1 MGFKIIHLTRPCK
14 INIEVSNIKLY
25 FYDDESEVKVTLR
38 DVDFILFDNTQFS
51 ITGKTLQFLAKHS
64 IATLF
69 IDETYHPSAILTPY
83 HQHSTMSE
91 IAHTQVNLA
100 YDFKSDVWQQIV
112 IAKITNQADV
122 LDFLKIEG
130 SEQLQEF
137 TSKVAL
143 YDANQ
148 DEAQAARLYWR
159 ALFRMQTFRRE
170 QGSEDIV
177 NVMLNYLYS
186 IIRACVAREVSASG
200 MLPVF
205 GIWHKNRYNAFALVD
220 DLMEPFRPV
229 CDLYVKLL
237 LNKKYHGA
245 NNLSTNIKRDLVSA
259 LNSECIV
266 IKDGVSTLVTAIGVF
281 VREYKK
287 AMMQGDAKRLVF
299 PSINHKKFRDEFF

>member
-1 MGFKIIHLTRPCK
+1 MLLH
-14 INIEVSNIKLY
+14 
-25 FYDDESEVKVTLR
+25 FYDDENEVKVTLR
-38 DVDFILFDNTQFS
+38 DIDFILFDNTQFT
-51 ITGKTLQFLAKHS
+51 ITGKTLQLLAKHN

-69 IDETYHPSAILTPY
+69 IDETFHPSAILTPY

-91 IAHTQVNLA
+91 VAHAQVNLP
-100 YDFKSDVWQQIV
+100 YEFKSDVWRQV
-112 IAKITNQADV
+112 VVAKITNQADV
-122 LDFLKIEG
+122 LSFLKIEG

-137 TSKVAL
+137 VLKVES

-177 NVMLNYLYS
+177 NVMLNYVYS
-186 IIRACVAREVSASG
+186 IIRASVAREVSASG

-245 NNLSTNIKRDLVSA
+245 NNLSTNIKRDLVGVLS
-259 LNSECIV
+259 SEYI
-266 IKDGVSTLVTAIGVF
+266 IINDGVSTLITAIWLF
-281 VREYKK
+281 IREYKK
-287 AMMQGDAKRLVF
+287 AMMQEDVKCLVF
-299 PSINHKKFRDEFF
+299 PTINHTKFRDEFF